1 MGCGAILWAFVL
13 CAPIRFKFWCH
24 FAINCNWM
32 SWIFI
37 SQPTILHN
45 VTYLYQSALWE
56 LPCEYYWLTFTFIP
70 TFTLIFMCWRLR
82 LFWRICATE
91 TDVFTL
97 GSWLR
102 QKVCP
107 YILRFNLLMVF
118 CFQTDHHPHHCH
130 CHRQVDKQINWIE
143 EKNMQIHFAK
153 LYWTIHT
160 QGCKKN
166 RALPIVYTLIPSKNI
181 FFSNIFKIFAWYCGL
196 GLARLPNTL
205 HFVM

>member
-153 LYWTIHT
+153 LYWAIHT
-160 QGCKKN
+160 RGCKKKTEHCQLCTLWSPPKISFLAAYSKYLLDTV
-166 RALPIVYTLIPSKNI
+166 ALALQDCRTRCIL
-181 FFSNIFKIFAWYCGL
+181 
-196 GLARLPNTL
+196 
-205 HFVM
+205 

>member
-1 MGCGAILWAFVL
+1 MGHDAIVSAFVL
-13 CAPIRFKFWCH
+13 CAPIKFKFWCH

-118 CFQTDHHPHHCH
+118 CLLIFVIVTNESYKIYFDRLC
-130 CHRQVDKQINWIE
+130 VKIE
-143 EKNMQIHFAK
+143 FGK
-153 LYWTIHT
+153 LWSP
-160 QGCKKN
+160 K
-166 RALPIVYTLIPSKNI
+166 I
-181 FFSNIFKIFAWYCGL
+181 FFMCNIWKIFAW
-196 GLARLPNTL
+196 
-205 HFVM
+205 